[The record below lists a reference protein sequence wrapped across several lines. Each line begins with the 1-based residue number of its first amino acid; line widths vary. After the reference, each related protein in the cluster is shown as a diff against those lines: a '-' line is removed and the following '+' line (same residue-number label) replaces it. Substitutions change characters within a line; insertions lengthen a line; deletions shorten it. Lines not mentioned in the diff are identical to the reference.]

1 MKRKVP
7 KQHKAA
13 YHLWTSIVGREGSAV
28 LIAVFAR
35 TRKEVCDVL
44 RSHLGPPFATQIDES
59 KCHKVTVTDGWGG
72 AQCADVLTSADLIPG
87 GTKRKRGT

>member
-13 YHLWTSIVGREGSAV
+13 YHLWTS
-28 LIAVFAR
+28 
-35 TRKEVCDVL
+35 
-44 RSHLGPPFATQIDES
+44 
-59 KCHKVTVTDGWGG
+59 
-72 AQCADVLTSADLIPG
+72 ADVLTSADLIPG